1 MLRWSRVAEAGVDL
15 LFNTF
20 FCEDGFEQGFI
31 DYLHQIDGPDA
42 LAVAIFRPNFY
53 DNKRELISPSHQCD
67 VGRVFLNSPVHQP
80 CKKGLKSYS
89 LGYE

>member
-1 MLRWSRVAEAGVDL
+1 MLRWSRVAEAGVDF

-67 VGRVFLNSPVHQP
+67 VGRVFLNRPVHQP